1 MVSKRK
7 GKAEAPARAAESRG
21 TDRKSG
27 ELPLGA
33 GVCAATSEQTKAEDH
48 ALMEQVV
55 DLGNM
60 RSAYLRVVEN
70 KGAPGV
76 DDVPVTELR
85 GWLKE
90 HWPSVKAA
98 MLEGRYIP
106 QPVRAVD
113 IPKPSGGKRTLGVPT
128 VVDRLVQQALH
139 QVLQPLFEAAFSEG
153 SYGFRPGRS
162 AQQAVQQA
170 QAYICDGKRWVVD
183 IDLEQFFD
191 RVNHDVLMARV
202 ARRVSDKRVLKLIRR
217 FLEAGLMRDGL
228 AKPRT
233 EGTPQGGPLSPLL
246 SNILL
251 TALDRELERRGLA
264 FVRYADDCNIYVG
277 SRVAGERV
285 MRGIRAYLKDVL
297 RLRVNERKS
306 AVARPWERKFLGY
319 TCTVQRKSRL
329 RIAPE
334 SVKRLKQKV
343 RECMRA
349 GRGRSLRRTIEELN
363 PLLRGWINYF
373 QLTQTKGALEELD
386 EWLRRRLRCLLWRQ
400 WKRPRTRA
408 RKLRALGLDAERAR
422 VSAVNGHGPWWNA
435 GASHMNHA
443 LPARYFTRMGLVS
456 LLPEL
461 QRLQGVR

>member
-1 MVSKRK
+1 MVSKRID
-7 GKAEAPARAAESRG
+7 KAEALARAAESRG

-33 GVCAATSEQTKAEDH
+33 DVRTATSEQTKAEDH
-48 ALMEQVV
+48 VLMEQVV

-70 KGAPGV
+70 RGAPGV
-76 DDVPVTELR
+76 DDVPVSELR

-98 MLEGRYIP
+98 LLEGRYIP
-106 QPVRAVD
+106 QAVRAVD
-113 IPKPSGGKRTLGVPT
+113 MPKPSGGKRTLGVPT

-139 QVLQPLFEAAFSEG
+139 QVLQPLFEPTFSDG

-228 AKPRT
+228 TKPRT

-246 SNILL
+246 SNVLL
-251 TALDRELERRGLA
+251 TDLDRELERRGLA
-264 FVRYADDCNIYVG
+264 FVRYADDCNIYVS

-297 RLRVNERKS
+297 QLRVNERKS

-343 RECMRA
+343 RERMRA

-363 PLLRGWINYF
+363 SLLRGWINYF
-373 QLTQTKGALEELD
+373 QLTQTQGVLEELD
-386 EWLRRRLRCLLWRQ
+386 QWLRRRLRCLLWRQ
-400 WKRPRTRA
+400 WKKPRTRA
-408 RKLRALGLDAERAR
+408 SKLRALGLDAERAR
-422 VSAVNGHGPWWNA
+422 QSAGNGHGPWWNA
-435 GASHMNHA
+435 GASHMNQA
-443 LPARYFTRMGLVS
+443 LPARYFARMGLVA

-461 QRLQGVR
+461 QRLQSVR

>member
-1 MVSKRK
+1 
-7 GKAEAPARAAESRG
+7 
-21 TDRKSG
+21 
-27 ELPLGA
+27 
-33 GVCAATSEQTKAEDH
+33 
-48 ALMEQVV
+48 MEQVV

-60 RSAYLRVVEN
+60 RSAYRRVVEN

-76 DDVPVTELR
+76 DDVSVSELR
-85 GWLKE
+85 GWLKV

-98 MLEGRYIP
+98 LLEGRYIP

-113 IPKPSGGKRTLGVPT
+113 IPKPSGGTRTLGVPT

-139 QVLQPLFEAAFSEG
+139 RVLQPLFEPTFSEG
-153 SYGFRPGRS
+153 SYGFRPGRN
-162 AQQAVQQA
+162 AHQAVQQA
-170 QAYICDGKRWVVD
+170 QAYICEGKRWVVD
-183 IDLEQFFD
+183 LDLEQFFD

-202 ARRVSDKRVLKLIRR
+202 ARRISDKRVLKLIRR

-228 AKPRT
+228 AMPRT

-251 TALDRELERRGLA
+251 TDLDRELERRGLA
-264 FVRYADDCNIYVG
+264 FVRYADDCNVYVS

-285 MRGIRAYLKDVL
+285 MRGIRAFLEEVL

-306 AVARPWERKFLGY
+306 AVARPWGRKFLGY
-319 TCTVQRKSRL
+319 SYTAQRTSRL

-334 SVKRLKQKV
+334 SVKRFKQKV
-343 RECMRA
+343 RERVRT
-349 GRGRSLRRTIEELN
+349 GRGQSLRRTIDELN
-363 PLLRGWINYF
+363 PLLRGWIRYF
-373 QLTQTKGALEELD
+373 WLTQAKGVLDELD
-386 EWLRRRLRCLLWRQ
+386 QWLRRRLRCLLWRQ

-422 VSAVNGHGPWWNA
+422 LSAGNGHGPWWNA
-435 GASHMNHA
+435 GASHMNQA
-443 LPARYFTRMGLVS
+443 LPARYFTHLGLVS

-461 QRLQGVR
+461 QRLQRVC